1 VTNERVIERLPGIES
16 LLRRRGAW
24 FSEEGTDLA
33 EARARDA
40 ATVAVAAAFPVFER
54 IRDVVMGRDDDA
66 LGDRAAREL
75 SATLL
80 RAGVV
85 DVDADG
91 LFSPTASTDRYLC
104 GGWLE
109 EHVGLS
115 ALEGGADE
123 VRIGQKIGW
132 TAAGFRGENEI
143 DTIARF
149 GERLVFVSAK
159 GFRSRLE
166 DGDVRHRERLMDALQ
181 EADNLVDH
189 FGDSDSAVAL
199 VVSTDLWDERAHRPR
214 YEQLHGK
221 AAALGVAL
229 VTLELIERG
238 ALAERLRR
246 LGKGRSR

>member
-1 VTNERVIERLPGIES
+1 MNEQVVVQLPGIEAR
-16 LLRRRGAW
+16 LGRCGAW
-24 FSEEGTDLA
+24 FSEGGLDLDT
-33 EARARDA
+33 ARARDA
-40 ATVAVAAAFPVFER
+40 ATCAIAAAYPVFER
-54 IRDVVMGRDDDA
+54 IRDVVFDRTDDA
-66 LGDRAAREL
+66 LDDRAARDL
-75 SATLL
+75 CAILL
-80 RAGVV
+80 RAGVI
-85 DVDADG
+85 DVASG
-91 LFSPTASTDRYLC
+91 GIFSPSAAVGRYLG

-132 TAAGFRGENEI
+132 TVGGFRGENEI

-159 GFRSRLE
+159 GFRSRLD
-166 DGDVRHRERLMDALQ
+166 DGDARHRERLMQALQ

-238 ALAERLRR
+238 ALAETLRK
-246 LGKGRSR
+246 LGKGRIR

>member
-1 VTNERVIERLPGIES
+1 MVVVNDAVRRGIEG

-24 FSEEGTDLA
+24 LSEPDADLEIARRRDTATRAVA
-33 EARARDA
+33 EA
-40 ATVAVAAAFPVFER
+40 FPIFER
-54 IRDVVMGRDDDA
+54 IRDVA
-66 LGDRAAREL
+66 LGRRSAPLTDGATRVLTGVLRSAGLIDIDRDGAFPVSDAAERW
-75 SATLL
+75 L
-80 RAGVV
+80 R
-85 DVDADG
+85 
-91 LFSPTASTDRYLC
+91 

-115 ALEGGADE
+115 ALDAGADE
-123 VRIGQKIGW
+123 VRIGQRLGW
-132 TAAGFRGENEI
+132 TAGGFRGENEI

-159 GFRSRLE
+159 AFRSRLE
-166 DGDVRHRERLMDALQ
+166 DRNAGHRERLMEALQ

-189 FGDSDSAVAL
+189 FGSEDSTVAL

-229 VTLELIERG
+229 VTLESLERS
-238 ALAERLRR
+238 ALAEKLRK
-246 LGKGRSR
+246 LGKDER